1 MFLLL
6 IYIILQIFTFLNC
19 KNIVLPFDKIT
30 IGIFNSLKSLDDLI
44 NYNIYTNVT
53 IGTPPQ
59 TVAHFIDPTE
69 YSFNFKKK
77 ILTFGNNKFSPFL
90 SKYENFS
97 NFWFK
102 EEKSST
108 FYKNETNGFCTD
120 IFYFNNL
127 NEEKITALNLK
138 YTVPETHLRDVHKCG
153 IIGLHTPDNLDFK
166 SNLKETYFIH
176 ELRQNGFIDEYTFSI
191 FYDEKYTLFDNKND
205 TNYGNIVIG
214 ESPHVF
220 SPDKYNKEDLVT
232 YKASDWSILMNS
244 VKFNSSKGDYL
255 KEKIDMQISINSG
268 FIKGTEAYRLKI
280 EEVFFNELI
289 KKNLCIVEVMKE
301 NIYLTDFFVF
311 SCQNTYEVDDY
322 IKSFPSLYFEL
333 PNDLKFVFTYKDLFK
348 LFNDRLYFMIIFKI
362 EAILAFSPKWIM
374 GEPFLRKY
382 LTLFNYETREISFY
396 RNQVELTNKGSLKK
410 LTYDFSLFKKLKI
423 IGGIIFALIIIVV
436 LFLIYRK
443 KLRSRKINAA
453 ELEND
458 EKDGNQNEVLL
469 EDKNN

>member
-6 IYIILQIFTFLNC
+6 IYICLQIFIFLNC
-19 KNIVLPFDKIT
+19 KHIILPFDKIT
-30 IGIFNSLKSLDDLI
+30 IGIFDSLKSLDDLI
-44 NYNIYTNVT
+44 NYNIYANVT

-90 SKYENFS
+90 SKYENFTD
-97 NFWFK
+97 FWFK

-108 FYKNETNGFCTD
+108 FYKNETNGFCSD

-127 NEEKITALNLK
+127 YDEKIVALNLK
-138 YTVPETHLRDVHKCG
+138 YTIPETHLRNAHKCG
-153 IIGLHTPDNLDFK
+153 VIGLHTPDDLDFK

-176 ELRQNGFIDEYTFSI
+176 ELIENGYADEYTFSI
-191 FYDEKYTLFDNKND
+191 FYDEKYSLFDDKND
-205 TNYGNIVIG
+205 TNYGKIIIG

-220 SPDKYNKEDLVT
+220 SPEKYNKEDLVS
-232 YKASDWSILMNS
+232 YKASDWAILMNS
-244 VKFNSSKGDYL
+244 VKFNSSKGDYV
-255 KEKIDMQISINSG
+255 KTKIDMQISINSG
-268 FIKGTEAYRLKI
+268 FIKGTESYRLKI
-280 EEVFFNELI
+280 EEIFFNELI
-289 KKNLCIVEVMKE
+289 KKNLCIVEVMRE

-311 SCQNTYEVDDY
+311 SCENNYEVDDY

-333 PNDLKFVFTYKDLFK
+333 PNNLEFIFTYKDLFK
-348 LFNDRLYFMIIFKI
+348 LFDDRLYFMIIFKI
-362 EAILAFSPKWIM
+362 EAILAFSPKWVV

-382 LTLFNYETREISFY
+382 LALFNYNTREISFY
-396 RNQVELTNKGSLKK
+396 RNQVELTNKISLKK
-410 LTYDFSLFKKLKI
+410 LSYDFSLFKKLKI
-423 IGGIIFALIIIVV
+423 IGGIIFGLIIIVV

-443 KLRSRKINAA
+443 YLKSKKINAA

-458 EKDGNQNEVLL
+458 EKNENKNEVLL
-469 EDKNN
+469 

>member
-1 MFLLL
+1 MFLLS
-6 IYIILQIFTFLNC
+6 IYIYIQIFIFLNC

-44 NYNIYTNVT
+44 NYNIYTKIE

-59 TVAHFIDPTE
+59 TVTHFIDPTE

-108 FYKNETNGFCTD
+108 FYKNESNGFCSD
-120 IFYFNNL
+120 IFYLKNL

-138 YTVPETHLRDVHKCG
+138 YSVPETHLRDEIKCG

-166 SNLKETYFIH
+166 SNLKETYFIN
-176 ELRQNGFIDEYTFSI
+176 ELKQNGFIDEYTFSI

-205 TNYGNIVIG
+205 TNYGKIIIG

-220 SPDKYNKEDLVT
+220 SPDKYNKEDLIA
-232 YKASDWSILMNS
+232 YQASDWSILANT
-244 VKFNSSKGDYL
+244 VQFNSSKGDYV
-255 KEKIDMQISINSG
+255 KEKMDMQICINSG
-268 FIKGTEAYRLKI
+268 FIKGTESYRLKI
-280 EEVFFNELI
+280 EEIFFNKLI
-289 KKNLCIVEVMKE
+289 MKNLCIVEVMKE

-311 SCQNTYEVDDY
+311 SCQNNYEVDDY
-322 IKSFPSLYFEL
+322 IKSFPTLYFEFSNNL
-333 PNDLKFVFTYKDLFK
+333 QFIFTYKDLFK
-348 LFNDRLYFMIIFKI
+348 VFNDRLYFMVIFKI
-362 EAILAFSPKWIM
+362 EAILAFSPKWVV

-396 RNQVELTNKGSLKK
+396 RNQVELANKDSLKS
-410 LTYDFSLFKKLKI
+410 LSYDFSLLKKLKI
-423 IGGIIFALIIIVV
+423 ICIIIFGLIVMLI

-443 KLRSRKINAA
+443 NVKSRKINAA
-453 ELEND
+453 ELEKE
-458 EKDGNQNEVLL
+458 EKNGNKNEILL
-469 EDKNN
+469 QDKNI

>member
-382 LTLFNYETREISFY
+382 FFLFDQDR
-396 RNQVELTNKGSLKK
+396 
-410 LTYDFSLFKKLKI
+410 KI
-423 IGGIIFALIIIVV
+423 IGFYNKIDEDKKYTFAYIVIFILIGICIILIALLTKYV
-436 LFLIYRK
+436 LYK
-443 KLRSRKINAA
+443 PRKIRAN
-453 ELEND
+453 ELEDNYD
-458 EKDGNQNEVLL
+458 YLPENQE
-469 EDKNN
+469 NNTIN